1 MGPAPGSSSQAESHP
16 GARMGFDCVRV
27 SWANG
32 PAESLTTPGMGPA
45 GSQSVRSPAAGV
57 VTPFVTHPV
66 NGNA

>member
-1 MGPAPGSSSQAESHP
+1 
-16 GARMGFDCVRV
+16 MGFGCVRV

-32 PAESLTTPGMGPA
+32 PAESLTTPGLGPA